1 MKAFFFALIR
11 PKSRKNAVFP
21 AKTYPKW
28 ATPSPT
34 AAEKRAPST
43 MPPRKSLIF
52 KEKNER
58 KRPPKEMYVLYLISK
73 KKKKKEVKKNIKKYF
88 QVIFCGT
95 WDQTR
100 IRCLLLKF
108 GCDGYR

>member
-43 MPPRKSLIF
+43 MPPRKSLILR
-52 KEKNER
+52 EKMSENG
-58 KRPPKEMYVLYLISK
+58 PQK
-73 KKKKKEVKKNIKKYF
+73 KCMFYI
-88 QVIFCGT
+88 
-95 WDQTR
+95 
-100 IRCLLLKF
+100 
-108 GCDGYR
+108 